1 MQQFDGIGAKLER
14 AEENIHNLYFEME
27 RFFKEGDYPV
37 LPEDD
42 RELLLKAIEYH
53 KNRVIPPRFGV
64 LTGEIIHHL
73 RSCFDHI
80 VWHFS
85 TGPKQNDMPV
95 DFPVFREEPVDK
107 KDLARFE
114 GKIQRITDPNARS
127 LIKRLQPYNA
137 TNPINDPLF
146 IIHDFDI
153 VDKHRELIFCVRTG
167 SRVLPR
173 EMEGILE
180 CYQRT
185 HPELDAAQVARHFKS
200 HGTLQPCVSFRNFG
214 RREIEPITEGLIEL
228 FKYTISAV
236 KEFRA
241 L

>member
-153 VDKHRELIFCVRTG
+153 VDKPENLFSAFERDLEFCPARWRG
-167 SRVLPR
+167 SWNVISGHIPNLTPPRLHVTLRVTAPCSPVYR
-173 EMEGILE
+173 SGIL
-180 CYQRT
+180 
-185 HPELDAAQVARHFKS
+185 VGGKS
-200 HGTLQPCVSFRNFG
+200 SPS
-214 RREIEPITEGLIEL
+214 P
-228 FKYTISAV
+228 KD
-236 KEFRA
+236 
-241 L
+241 